1 MTIFVRYEY
10 ITLPRSS
17 LLYYPLLNCNII
29 QVAGEIMRAVTKLNQ
44 NFYTNGTLTNLTS
57 EFNFIFMS
65 GVLDGQQSILQTI
78 HPYANGEKD
87 YDGTQDGD
95 EVQVALERVTDLA
108 VEFILKHPDL
118 EYFENTFKVNLQK
131 TGIDFLQRALSK
143 PVVVYSSSSPNKEEQ
158 VPLQEIQTPRIAN
171 KGTLL
176 MSEKQ

>member
-1 MTIFVRYEY
+1 
-10 ITLPRSS
+10 
-17 LLYYPLLNCNII
+17 
-29 QVAGEIMRAVTKLNQ
+29 MRAVTKLNQ
-44 NFYTNGTLTNLTS
+44 NFYTNGTLNNLTS
-57 EFNFIFMS
+57 EFNFIAMS
-65 GVLDGQQSILQTI
+65 GVLDGEHSILQTI

-95 EVQVALERVTDLA
+95 EVQLVVERISDLS

-143 PVVVYSSSSPNKEEQ
+143 PVVVDKSSLLSKEEQ

-171 KGTLL
+171 KEVSSE
-176 MSEKQ
+176 SEKQ

>member
-1 MTIFVRYEY
+1 
-10 ITLPRSS
+10 
-17 LLYYPLLNCNII
+17 
-29 QVAGEIMRAVTKLNQ
+29 MRAVTKLNQ

-57 EFNFIFMS
+57 EFNFIAMS

-95 EVQVALERVTDLA
+95 EVQVALERINDLA
-108 VEFILKHPDL
+108 VEFILKYPDL
-118 EYFENTFKVNLQK
+118 EYFENTFNLVNLQK

-143 PVVVYSSSSPNKEEQ
+143 PVVVDTSSSSPNKEKQMQ

-171 KGTLL
+171 KDTLGTDV
-176 MSEKQ
+176 